1 MPLFSVAIVTLNEE
15 ENLASTLASVQW
27 AEEIIVVD
35 SGSTDRTVAIARS
48 FGAIVIERSWPGFAA
63 QKNFAIEQCTGT
75 WILTLDAD
83 EELSPELQHQV
94 RLLIACNPPSDAFYL
109 KRRNLFLGRWIKHG
123 GFYPDPKLRLF
134 RRSTANFAVTPKF
147 EERPVHE
154 VIAFDG
160 AAATLDYDL
169 IHNAYPTLST
179 YIEHM
184 DRYSSLGADILL
196 ANGRT
201 SSSIFSFL
209 AHVLVVPELT
219 FLWNYIGRL
228 GFLDGREG
236 LLLHLYHATYTS
248 WKYAKAWELAR
259 SRPHATRIQEARRD
273 EASRNEASMD
283 DIRKEAREPAA

>member
-15 ENLASTLASVQW
+15 ENLPRTLASVQW

-35 SGSTDRTVAIARS
+35 SGSTDRTVSIARS
-48 FGAIVIERSWPGFAA
+48 FGATVIERPWPGFAA
-63 QKNFAIEQCTGT
+63 QKNFAISQCTGT

-83 EELSPELQHQV
+83 EELSLELQHQV
-94 RLLIACNPPSDAFYL
+94 RLLISSNPPSDAFYL

-134 RRSTANFAVTPKF
+134 RRSTANFALTPKF
-147 EERPVHE
+147 QERPVHE

-160 AAATLDYDL
+160 ASATLDYDI
-169 IHNAYPTLST
+169 IHHAYPTLSH

-184 DRYSSLGADILL
+184 DRYSSLGAEILL

-201 SSSIFSFL
+201 STSIFSFV
-209 AHVLVVPELT
+209 AHVMVVPELT
-219 FLWNYIGRL
+219 FFWNYIVRL

-259 SRPHATRIQEARRD
+259 SGAQPARLQQVAKKA
-273 EASRNEASMD
+273 E
-283 DIRKEAREPAA
+283 EPAA